1 MAAAAHHLQAAPFGD
16 DDDRLFGYRDNR
28 DSLSDC
34 LFRAPTWAC
43 HSRSFQSDMWDLL
56 SLVSAVP
63 NDCMLISYAAVAVP
77 LVGEAAA
84 RARDVCLCRD
94 VPCLQVVGVVVV
106 VVRLVVVKLGCRVA
120 WSNNRR
126 RTSDT

>member
-1 MAAAAHHLQAAPFGD
+1 VD

-34 LFRAPTWAC
+34 LFQAPTLAC

-77 LVGEAAA
+77 LVGEAVV
-84 RARDVCLCRD
+84 RARGVYLCRD
-94 VPCLQVVGVVVV
+94 VPYLQVVGVVVV

-120 WSNNRR
+120 WSNSRR